1 MFDTT
6 HMATSDSVIE
16 ILNEPFLSINHSP
29 SQDLIIL
36 RWSGY
41 ADAAN
46 YRRGL
51 DAALEFV
58 KEHRV
63 KRWLADLRNM
73 HAILSGEVKWTNED
87 WFPRLIA
94 AGALR
99 RMAIMPSSDFFNQQS
114 VERIMNFS
122 SGAIQFEVGYFQDEQ
137 DSMEWLFGHAVQN
150 AEMV

>member
-1 MFDTT
+1 
-6 HMATSDSVIE
+6 MATSDSVTE

-36 RWSGY
+36 RWNGY

-51 DAALEFV
+51 NAALEFV
-58 KEHRV
+58 SQHHV

-73 HAILSGEVKWTNED
+73 HAILSSEVKWTNED

-94 AGALR
+94 TGALR
-99 RMAIMPSSDFFNQQS
+99 RMALMPSSDFFNQQS
-114 VERIMNFS
+114 VERIMNYS
-122 SGAIQFEVGYFQDEQ
+122 SGAIQFEVGYFHDEQ
-137 DSMEWLFGHAVQN
+137 ESMEWLFGHAVHN